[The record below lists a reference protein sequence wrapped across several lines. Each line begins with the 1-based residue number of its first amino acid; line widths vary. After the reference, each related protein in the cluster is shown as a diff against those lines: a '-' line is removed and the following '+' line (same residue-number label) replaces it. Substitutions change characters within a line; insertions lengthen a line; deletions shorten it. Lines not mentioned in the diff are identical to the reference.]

1 MCERDD
7 YGDVEATRRG
17 RGGKGGHT
25 SRELEY
31 QDCYKFGAYNFIY
44 FWKNSPN
51 QILEFYAYLA
61 DNACL

>member
-1 MCERDD
+1 MCETDD
-7 YGDVEATRRG
+7 DGHNAEARRRG
-17 RGGKGGHT
+17 GGKGQT

-31 QDCYKFGAYNFIY
+31 QDYYRFGAYNFLC

-61 DNACL
+61 DNA